1 MRIPQLEYPLY
12 KQYTIPFLPHA
23 FYLGSFI
30 LLIVLLI
37 LNVAL
42 VGSDVV
48 TTLVSDPYAID
59 RPWWM
64 PSFWPEN
71 LRPPI
76 GDGCQPVSL
85 LASDSLHTNSSVS
98 LFSYAFRRA
107 NVAKDGEYT
116 DPTKQMRPVPYMAN
130 PFEKCDV
137 RSIVWIVELPSRRM
151 QFKSGIF
158 CKLGGQKQF
167 TFKVPDNITL
177 AMTHYRSE
185 NGDLGQDDMG
195 EYIAYSTFSDHL
207 GMGIPTNLNGIGPI
221 FRGSTNNAS
230 STSSSNVLAVLDGLQ
245 KDLFKALL
253 SERTLREM
261 NNVFYHS
268 KYIVEWTA
276 ASGKFCFGPDFSLDG
291 KLYTAEC
298 TGLRDISRVLRAYG
312 TTEDRGAGY
321 DLYPEFLAPFS
332 ATTTNF
338 LIALRDAIRID
349 LGDIDTSSNIY
360 LNKTFFDEM
369 IEIDPYHDTSA
380 PLLINAELP
389 WRISLDT
396 YWQSCTPW
404 ACTNR
409 TWAETYKSVPADTP
423 YEAMVLPYRPTTLT
437 ASVLDVSYLC
447 PTLRPKPIA
456 SLLMSV
462 FVATVTMYNFLYAVF
477 GFVMPKAE
485 VRYQKRV
492 KNQAKHAS
500 DYESQ
505 QASPLLSGKAE
516 LGYNNMVEH
525 QRSLSR
531 W

>member
-12 KQYTIPFLPHA
+12 KQYTIPFLPHV

-76 GDGCQPVSL
+76 VNGCQPVSL

-221 FRGSTNNAS
+221 FRGSTANPS

-268 KYIVEWTA
+268 KYIVEWTS

-291 KLYTAEC
+291 ELYTAEC

-332 ATTTNF
+332 VTTTNF
-338 LIALRDAIRID
+338 FIALRDAIRID

-360 LNKTFFDEM
+360 LNKTFFDEI

-409 TWAETYKSVPADTP
+409 TWAETYKSIPADTP

-485 VRYQKRV
+485 IMKV
-492 KNQAKHAS
+492 NKHRRCSLEKLNLATIIW
-500 DYESQ
+500 
-505 QASPLLSGKAE
+505 LSMTATIA
-516 LGYNNMVEH
+516 L
-525 QRSLSR
+525 
-531 W
+531 